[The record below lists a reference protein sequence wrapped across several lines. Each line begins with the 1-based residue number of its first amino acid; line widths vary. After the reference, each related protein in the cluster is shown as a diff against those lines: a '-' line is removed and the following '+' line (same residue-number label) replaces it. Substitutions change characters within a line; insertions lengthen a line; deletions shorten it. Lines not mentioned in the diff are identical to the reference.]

1 MGQSLVK
8 QYTHIIFSTK
18 HQQPLII
25 DSIEEELIEVSVLAG
40 AGGAPVGGEVVVDLS
55 ALSPQEKV
63 TIP

>member
-25 DSIEEELIEVSVLAG
+25 DSIEKELIEVSVLAG
-40 AGGAPVGGEVVVDLS
+40 AGGAVVGGEVVVDLS
-55 ALSPQEKV
+55 ALSPREKV